1 MQPIEIFTNKDNL
14 KTIDN
19 YRISYFL
26 IFISSLLITEIGRN
40 IYRPFIYNNNIN
52 DFGIADS
59 IGNLGGI
66 IAQVFLGF
74 LVFNPPKDKGFRLI
88 LFYIIG
94 YILYEIIQPILPR
107 GVFDWKDV
115 YGTIIGG
122 VIGLVLFHLIHLV
135 IKKQKTIFKI

>member
-1 MQPIEIFTNKDNL
+1 MNPIELFTDKDNL

-19 YRISYFL
+19 YRISYLFV
-26 IFISSLLITEIGRN
+26 FISSFLITEIGRN

-66 IAQVFLGF
+66 IAQIFLGF
-74 LVFNPPKDKGFRLI
+74 LIFNPLKNKGFRLI

-107 GVFDWKDV
+107 GVFDWKDI

-135 IKKQKTIFKI
+135 IKKQKTIFKF